1 MHINTARLFRVHV
14 FCAPLLLPAVRGA
27 STLSSLLL
35 LSSLKLEVLAARAMK
50 HVRTGHLFGVDLGE
64 FGHLALVDLM
74 HEPVGK
80 RRGRRGEHLHAR
92 GLVDLMHE
100 PRVGYDERL
109 VEPADLLC

>member
-1 MHINTARLFRVHV
+1 MSTSTPHAFSGVLRP
-14 FCAPLLLPAVRGA
+14 APSSWHSGLYDPTTL

-35 LSSLKLEVLAARAMK
+35 LSSLELEVLAARAMK

-64 FGHLALVDLM
+64 FRHLALVN
-74 HEPVGK
+74 
-80 RRGRRGEHLHAR
+80 
-92 GLVDLMHE
+92 LMHE